1 MESHGAR
8 HAPDGVT
15 VAVTDESARKPRSGE
30 ARYAG
35 GALCTRRA
43 NGCVG
48 ARRRGD
54 RYARCTASRVH
65 VPRLVETDLPARLDR
80 LPWSRWHWR
89 VVLALGITWLLDGL
103 EVTLVGA
110 VANVLGKAETL
121 HLSETEI
128 GASVSAYLAGAV
140 LGALFFGRLTD
151 RLGRK
156 RLFFVT
162 LSVYLGATFLTA
174 LSTGF
179 VTFAIF
185 RAITGAGIGGEYS
198 AINAAIDELL
208 PARVRGR
215 ADLAINGTYW
225 LGTALGAGST
235 LLLLDPK
242 VLPLHLGW
250 RVCFASGGVLGLF
263 ILLTR
268 RHIPESPRWLM
279 MHGRT
284 GQAESVVRGIEEAV
298 RREGH
303 VLAPPAHTSK
313 VDIAADTTWRR
324 IAFVLLVQ
332 NRRRAILGM
341 TLMIAQ
347 AFAYNGVFF
356 TYALVLGRFY
366 GVPADDIGLYLLPFA
381 FGNLLGPFVLGP
393 LFDRVGRRVMIAS
406 TYIVTGVLLAVAG
419 AAFAANVVTSAQLTF
434 LWCLVFFVASA
445 AASSAYLTVSEL
457 FPVELRGMAIA
468 IFYAIGTGAGGVA
481 APALFGA
488 LVGTGSR
495 YGVLQGYLVGAA
507 LMVAA
512 GVVAIFLALPAEKKS
527 LEDIA
532 AMDDRT
538 H

>member
-1 MESHGAR
+1 M
-8 HAPDGVT
+8 
-15 VAVTDESARKPRSGE
+15 SAIE
-30 ARYAG
+30 
-35 GALCTRRA
+35 
-43 NGCVG
+43 
-48 ARRRGD
+48 
-54 RYARCTASRVH
+54 VH
-65 VPRLVETDLPARLDR
+65 QPRLLETDIPARLDR
-80 LPWSRWHWR
+80 LPWSWWHWR

-110 VANVLGKAETL
+110 VANVLGKEETL
-121 HLSETEI
+121 HLSETEV

-140 LGALFFGRLTD
+140 IGALFFGRLTD

-156 RLFFVT
+156 KLFFIT
-162 LSVYLGATFLTA
+162 LAVYLGATFLTA

-185 RAITGAGIGGEYS
+185 RALTGAGIGGEYS

-225 LGTALGAGST
+225 LGTALGAAST
-235 LLLLDPK
+235 LVLLDPK
-242 VLPLHLGW
+242 VLPIALGW
-250 RVCFASGGVLGLF
+250 RVCFGLGGVLGLG

-268 RHIPESPRWLM
+268 RHLPESPRWLL
-279 MHGRT
+279 MHGHVEE
-284 GQAESVVRGIEEAV
+284 AEAVVRSIEVEV
-298 RREGH
+298 EREGH
-303 VLAPPAHTSK
+303 VLPPPLRMST
-313 VDIAADTTWRR
+313 VDTAADTSWGR
-324 IAFVLLVQ
+324 IARVLLVKH
-332 NRRRAILGM
+332 RRRSVLGL

-381 FGNLLGPFVLGP
+381 IGNLLGPFVLGP
-393 LFDRVGRRVMIAS
+393 LFDRLGRRLMISA
-406 TYIVTGVLLAVAG
+406 TYIVTGILLAIAG
-419 AAFAANVVTSAQLTF
+419 WAFAANLVTSTQLTI
-434 LWCLVFFVASA
+434 LWCVVFFVASA

-468 IFYAIGTGAGGVA
+468 IFYSIGTGAGGVA

-495 YGVLQGYLVGAA
+495 YGVLWGYLVGAG
-507 LMVAA
+507 LMIAAGLVAA
-512 GVVAIFLALPAEKKS
+512 VLAVPAERRS
-527 LEDIA
+527 LEEISD
-532 AMDDRT
+532 MDDGAERAAPVT
-538 H
+538 PGSAP